1 MITANEAR
9 KISSVGRWKIL
20 DELIR
25 YNASKKLT
33 SLSLYNTG
41 FGRLNTFDK
50 KMLSDNGFI
59 ITEGDSGKRGKF
71 DIINW

>member
-1 MITANEAR
+1 MITADEAR

-59 ITEGDSGKRGKF
+59 ITEGDSHKHGKF
-71 DIINW
+71 DIISW